1 MDTSD
6 LAANPRRLTKS
17 RRPLSPFCD
26 DVLKKIIKKEREEDN
41 IESRVDRGPGTV
53 NVHAFPHSIARHFY
67 TSCGW
72 RHSGNLIKTETT
84 PHRYMACRDV

>member
-26 DVLKKIIKKEREEDN
+26 DVLKKIIKKKEREKK
-41 IESRVDRGPGTV
+41 I
-53 NVHAFPHSIARHFY
+53 I
-67 TSCGW
+67 
-72 RHSGNLIKTETT
+72 
-84 PHRYMACRDV
+84 